1 MRKSFGWRVAPR
13 WNASDA
19 SAATVTLGT
28 SGKQRYRDPLVTSP
42 SDGHV
47 AFWTD
52 WNLIETK

>member
-1 MRKSFGWRVAPR
+1 VAPR

-19 SAATVTLGT
+19 SAATVTLGMN
-28 SGKQRYRDPLVTSP
+28 GKQRYRDPLVTSP

-47 AFWTD
+47 ASWTD